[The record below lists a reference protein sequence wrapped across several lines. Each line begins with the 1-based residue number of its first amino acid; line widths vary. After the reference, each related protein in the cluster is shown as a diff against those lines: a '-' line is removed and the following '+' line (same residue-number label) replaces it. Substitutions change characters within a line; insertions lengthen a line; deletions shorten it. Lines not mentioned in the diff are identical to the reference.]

1 MMRLSNGG
9 VRELPGSGSVR
20 RPCRRLRRL
29 RCLLGASPLWWA
41 TSWLRWHLPV
51 SREQAQR
58 LAEREAET
66 YYQVLN
72 PKLQFVLAAMER
84 FVRAECLAKMYEQ
97 AADESS
103 RRHGL
108 RLEQGTGE
116 APTAERAELS
126 LVSGGAR

>member
-1 MMRLSNGG
+1 MS
-9 VRELPGSGSVR
+9 
-20 RPCRRLRRL
+20 
-29 RCLLGASPLWWA
+29 AALWWA
-41 TSWLRWHLPV
+41 TSWIRRHLPV
-51 SREQAQR
+51 SRETALR

-72 PKLQFVLAAMER
+72 PKLQFVLAAMEGII
-84 FVRAECLAKMYEQ
+84 RAEVNAKLYGQ
-97 AADESS
+97 AAEESS
-103 RRHGL
+103 RRHGM